1 MKYFIFC
8 FFYFISI
15 CANAQDI
22 KLTYSKGAS
31 NLFFDSNSKT
41 EKLSNHLGLSL
52 VKTNNEFHIGYS
64 SFTHSYDGQINQI
77 NDIYKNYITNVSN
90 VNIGFNRYVGA
101 FENINLK
108 LGIELGYSTFS
119 TYSNLLNPQGLSYID
134 YDYNNL
140 SQLGYF
146 SENDFETNMSDAN
159 IDQLDDYKLNFFN
172 LGPYIE
178 MSYKIVENFEVCAK
192 TIYRKNTSD
201 LLDNISV
208 NNIRNVSS
216 SSKSDNQIDL
226 LLGIKFKINKSKGI
240 DNDSLV
246 SLIDSITSLDQST
259 SDNNTD
265 EFFETND
272 SISSVE
278 NQIINKKDYILGFF
292 DFEEENNNSDDI
304 IFDNRKLFSDESDFN
319 NDSKNQDDLEINQNP
334 SLEENNNDK
343 ITSQNYLIVGVFSI
357 KSNMTNYAASL
368 KVDSS
373 NFLIR
378 NNMYYLYVAK
388 SETVNEMRQLRDSLE
403 YESWVLSVN

>member
-8 FFYFISI
+8 FFYFLSI

-22 KLTYSKGAS
+22 KLTYLKGAS

-64 SFTHSYDGQINQI
+64 SFIHSYDGQINQI

-90 VNIGFNRYVGA
+90 VNIGFNRYVGT

-108 LGIELGYSTFS
+108 LGFELGYSTFS

-304 IFDNRKLFSDESDFN
+304 IFDNSKLSSDESDFN

-343 ITSQNYLIVGVFSI
+343 ITSQYYLIVGVFSI

>member
-1 MKYFIFC
+1 MN
-8 FFYFISI
+8 SI
-15 CANAQDI
+15 LDI
-22 KLTYSKGAS
+22 
-31 NLFFDSNSKT
+31 
-41 EKLSNHLGLSL
+41 L
-52 VKTNNEFHIGYS
+52 VL
-64 SFTHSYDGQINQI
+64 HSYDGQINQI

-101 FENINLK
+101 FEKINLK
-108 LGIELGYSTFS
+108 LGFELGYSTFS

-216 SSKSDNQIDL
+216 SKSDNQIDL

-265 EFFETND
+265 QFFETND

-278 NQIINKKDYILGFF
+278 NQIINKRLYTWFF
-292 DFEEENNNSDDI
+292 
-304 IFDNRKLFSDESDFN
+304 
-319 NDSKNQDDLEINQNP
+319 
-334 SLEENNNDK
+334 
-343 ITSQNYLIVGVFSI
+343 
-357 KSNMTNYAASL
+357 
-368 KVDSS
+368 
-373 NFLIR
+373 
-378 NNMYYLYVAK
+378 
-388 SETVNEMRQLRDSLE
+388 
-403 YESWVLSVN
+403 